1 MANHCYNF
9 ITITGKVQALSQIDM
24 KFKKVLGDAPGAALW
39 YNTYSKLFPDTDKSY
54 PGEND
59 DFDVYDEYGSKW
71 FDAFVDYTY
80 GETSM
85 IISGDS
91 AWSPMEPL
99 CKKLSQAYKVHIDI
113 EFEESGCDFGG
124 KSIYENGKMLHEE
137 CHKYDIW
144 QYKTNDCF
152 MENLEQE
159 INDDYYDD
167 FQSFKTVR
175 SELFELF
182 SKKEIKQV
190 EQFFKN
196 YENEKYP
203 I

>member
-24 KFKKVLGDAPGAALW
+24 KFKKAMEKPEDALW
-39 YNTYSKLFPDTDKSY
+39 YKTYSKVFPDTDKPY
-54 PGEND
+54 PKEDD

-71 FDAFVDYTY
+71 FDASTDYKY

-113 EFEESGCDFGG
+113 EFEEPGCDFGG

-137 CHKYDIW
+137 CHKYDVW

-152 MENLEQE
+152 MENLNADIEDGYYEEGFKEFENIRSDLFSLLSKSEKEE
-159 INDDYYDD
+159 IK
-167 FQSFKTVR
+167 QSFKNYKN
-175 SELFELF
+175 EE
-182 SKKEIKQV
+182 SKI
-190 EQFFKN
+190 
-196 YENEKYP
+196 
-203 I
+203 